1 MESTHQ
7 IDDSLSETLQNP
19 FEITKPVSLL
29 NNECFVTL
37 ASCQKISQS
46 KGQRPRRLEKSE
58 QILHDANFIPNLTKF
73 LYCDVSTSKPRV
85 SVLLWFSDGFSRRC
99 NCDGNRWVG
108 FYLSGKSCFPVS
120 YKVNFISHL
129 LIYL

>member
-1 MESTHQ
+1 M
-7 IDDSLSETLQNP
+7 ICSLFETLQNP

-37 ASCQKISQS
+37 ASCQKFCKAKAKETGKKQ
-46 KGQRPRRLEKSE
+46 KKSE

-85 SVLLWFSDGFSRRC
+85 SVLL
-99 NCDGNRWVG
+99 
-108 FYLSGKSCFPVS
+108 
-120 YKVNFISHL
+120 
-129 LIYL
+129 